1 MITPATVGPMAG
13 PNAMTMPNRP
23 MAVPRLSTGNVH
35 MSTVIT
41 SGMRMP
47 APAACTR
54 RPSSSTAKL
63 GPQPASA
70 LLAVKMA
77 MDTRKSRLVVK
88 RSVKNAVMGIMM
100 ALTRVNPVVSHC
112 AVEAST
118 LISAM
123 TDGSAGATTV
133 WFKTVTNVPN
143 TSTANM
149 MICLRDK
156 PICLI
161 PSAKRRA
168 AANKGALERA
178 FARPRERLHVRLR

>member
-1 MITPATVGPMAG
+1 
-13 PNAMTMPNRP
+13 
-23 MAVPRLSTGNVH
+23 

-70 LLAVKMA
+70 LPAVKMTRG
-77 MDTRKSRLVVK
+77 TRKSRFVVK
-88 RSVKNAVMGIMM
+88 RSVRNAVMGIMM
-100 ALTRVNPVVSHC
+100 ALTRVKPVVSHC

-123 TDGSAGATTV
+123 TDGRAGATTV
-133 WFKTVTNVPN
+133 WFRTVTNVPN
-143 TSTANM
+143 TRTASM
-149 MICLRDK
+149 TICLRDK
-156 PICLI
+156 PIYSV
-161 PSAKRRA
+161 PSDMRR
-168 AANKGALERA
+168 EQR
-178 FARPRERLHVRLR
+178 RL